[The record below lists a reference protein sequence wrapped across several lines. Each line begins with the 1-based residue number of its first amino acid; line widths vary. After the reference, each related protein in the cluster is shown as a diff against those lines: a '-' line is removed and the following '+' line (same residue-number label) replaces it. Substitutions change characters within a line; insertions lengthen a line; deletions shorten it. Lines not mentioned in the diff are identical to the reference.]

1 MIPVLMEQLNYA
13 LTFSGLTGRTTA
25 AAAAAA
31 AALMLLCAVYVQHQ
45 TLSGHAGLL
54 EGIKRRRKK
63 NFQRLLRG
71 CQHCVTGGV
80 QSKKHFLF
88 LLMLLWKKKTKH
100 QPHKMEGRWR
110 GWWWWWRG
118 GGDSTLVV
126 LSLNEVLKLNWLR
139 KWLMCIME
147 LRVALHKGVC

>member
-1 MIPVLMEQLNYA
+1 M
-13 LTFSGLTGRTTA
+13 
-25 AAAAAA
+25 
-31 AALMLLCAVYVQHQ
+31 CH
-45 TLSGHAGLL
+45 
-54 EGIKRRRKK
+54 RRRPI
-63 NFQRLLRG
+63 QEALPVSLDAP
-71 CQHCVTGGV
+71 
-80 QSKKHFLF
+80 LE
-88 LLMLLWKKKTKH
+88 KKTKH
-100 QPHKMEGRWR
+100 QPHKMERRWR

>member
-1 MIPVLMEQLNYA
+1 ME
-13 LTFSGLTGRTTA
+13 R
-25 AAAAAA
+25 
-31 AALMLLCAVYVQHQ
+31 
-45 TLSGHAGLL
+45 
-54 EGIKRRRKK
+54 
-63 NFQRLLRG
+63 
-71 CQHCVTGGV
+71 
-80 QSKKHFLF
+80 
-88 LLMLLWKKKTKH
+88 
-100 QPHKMEGRWR
+100 RWR

>member
-71 CQHCVTGGV
+71 CQQCVTGGV

-110 GWWWWWRG
+110 GWWWWWNG
-118 GGDSTLVV
+118 GGRFNTCCSIL
-126 LSLNEVLKLNWLR
+126 ERGAQAKLAAQMANVYNGIES
-139 KWLMCIME
+139 CP
-147 LRVALHKGVC
+147 A